1 MYRSKFGQDILMV
14 HLQMSEEDVTK
25 RLAARHAG
33 NEKSQEILMVNSKYD
48 YHLIVT
54 LPQDVTNLYT
64 MDDVGDNVVVVK
76 IKDKMG
82 KEDIMDL
89 VLAEVDKYFT
99 DKC

>member
-1 MYRSKFGQDILMV
+1 
-14 HLQMSEEDVTK
+14 
-25 RLAARHAG
+25 
-33 NEKSQEILMVNSKYD
+33 
-48 YHLIVT
+48 
-54 LPQDVTNLYT
+54 